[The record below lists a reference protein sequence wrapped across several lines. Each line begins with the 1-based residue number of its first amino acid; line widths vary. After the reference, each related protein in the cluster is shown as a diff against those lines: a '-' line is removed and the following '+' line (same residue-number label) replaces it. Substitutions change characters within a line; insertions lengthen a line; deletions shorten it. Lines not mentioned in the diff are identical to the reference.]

1 MSLMVFLKL
10 SNFML
15 LLYTFTW
22 YTSSAMTASSCF
34 LETLMRSSMLDLGMT
49 WPVGLPGVMT
59 ASALIHSPSFPA
71 CSKTNLSQAAVMVIS
86 AI

>member
-1 MSLMVFLKL
+1 
-10 SNFML
+10 
-15 LLYTFTW
+15 
-22 YTSSAMTASSCF
+22 
-34 LETLMRSSMLDLGMT
+34 MRSSMLDLGMT